1 MAGIGPTRIVCFH
14 LNQVGDL
21 VFSLPA
27 LKCIRDSFA
36 GSHIVSVVRPSMAE
50 VLESSGLADEVLSR
64 NGGVNLSKL
73 ALLRRLR
80 LGRFDLAVL
89 FSQSAECALLAWLSG
104 APQRVGFVDTSLGFL
119 LTSRVEFHHPP
130 STANN
135 LRLVEVIGC
144 KITCRDYSG
153 LIKPTAAQIERAH
166 KLLAANGV
174 DSDQPIAV
182 LSPGTSGR
190 RSVKAWTEEGFVE
203 VSRYLAKR
211 GLKPIILGTQPTD
224 NIVKQFDGVLDLG
237 GKTDLGEVVAILAA
251 SKVLVAVDSGIL
263 HLGAAVGTPVVG
275 LYGSSD
281 PNVTG
286 PQGEGHVVLTSQA
299 DCSPCVKTECSFGR
313 KCMTDI
319 RPEVVISAVARILE
333 RKASVT

>member
-1 MAGIGPTRIVCFH
+1 MRILCFH

-21 VFSLPA
+21 AFSLPA
-27 LKCIRDSFA
+27 LKCVRDSFSD
-36 GSHIVSVVRPSMAE
+36 SHIASVVRPSMAE
-50 VLESSGLADEVLSR
+50 VLESSGLADEVLLR
-64 NGGVNLSKL
+64 DAGLNLNKL
-73 ALLRRLR
+73 VLLRRLR

-89 FSQSAECALLAWLSG
+89 FSQSAECALLARLSG
-104 APQRVGFVDTSLGFL
+104 APRRVGFVDTSLGFL

-135 LRLVEVIGC
+135 LRLVEAIGC

-153 LIKPTAAQIERAH
+153 LIKPTAAQVERAH
-166 KLLAANGV
+166 RLLAANGV
-174 DSDQPIAV
+174 DEGQPIAA

-190 RSVKAWTEEGFVE
+190 RSVKEWTDEGFAE
-203 VSRYLAKR
+203 VGRYLAKQ

-224 NIVKQFDGVLDLG
+224 SIVKEYDGILDLG
-237 GKTDLGEVVAILAA
+237 GKTDLGEVVAILAV
-251 SKVLVAVDSGIL
+251 SRVLVAVDSGIL
-263 HLGAAVGTPVVG
+263 HLGAALGTPVVG

-299 DCSPCVKTECSFGR
+299 ECSPCVKTECSFGR
-313 KCMTDI
+313 KCMIDLK
-319 RPEVVISAVARILE
+319 PEAVISAVERILE
-333 RKASVT
+333 YEASAP